1 MIFMLFKIVDD
12 WKQFLPPED
21 EKRLNDVL
29 RSVAKHRNA
38 YRASKDVKV
47 AQLWCAYL
55 ELAKQNQLLY
65 RKLKRM
71 EFIFEGI
78 AERMKME
85 ETTEKEIIEALE
97 KF

>member
-1 MIFMLFKIVDD
+1 MLFKIVDD

-47 AQLWCAYL
+47 AQLWCALL
-55 ELAKQNQLLY
+55 EMQKQNQVLY
-65 RKLKRM
+65 KKIKRM
-71 EFIFEGI
+71 EFVFEGI
-78 AERMKME
+78 AERMKE
-85 ETTEKEIIEALE
+85 EVNEREILEALE

>member
-1 MIFMLFKIVDD
+1 MLFKIVDD

-65 RKLKRM
+65 KKLKRM

-78 AERMKME
+78 AERMKTE
-85 ETTEKEIIEALE
+85 EGSEREILEALE

>member
-1 MIFMLFKIVDD
+1 MLFKIVDD

-21 EKRLNDVL
+21 EKRLNDIL
-29 RSVAKHRNA
+29 KNVAKHRNA

-47 AQLWCAYL
+47 AQLWCAML
-55 ELAKQNQLLY
+55 EMQKQNQLLY

-78 AERMKME
+78 AERMRLEE
-85 ETTEKEIIEALE
+85 ETEKDVIEALE